1 MPSLRPPSR
10 PPTRLSGRLPTRL
23 LVPLLVLACLLLGA
37 VGAYRVAVERL
48 NTALRQALGP
58 RATVGAVE
66 LGWAGLVVRD
76 LHVAAG
82 PGWPADEE
90 LHAGTVR
97 VRPDLASAFG
107 GAWRVQRI
115 EVEDARIVLLRTRDG
130 RLRVLPSMLEPAPGA
145 ASSAAASAPAPV
157 PATRVLI
164 DHVVLHRV
172 QVDLHDASL
181 HLPRPHLVRL
191 TDLEAT
197 LDTLALPALDQAM
210 QIELAATVKGPSHDG
225 RVALAG
231 TLTPA
236 TREARLT
243 AEMNGV
249 DLLALQPYLLK
260 VADGGIR
267 QGRLDLSLQATVHDQ
282 QLKAPGRV
290 TLTGL
295 ELAEGS
301 GLLGR
306 MGGLSRQAALAALKR
321 HDRIALAF
329 TLEGRLDDPGFSVN
343 DSLALRFAT
352 GLAEALGVSI
362 EGVVEGVGKV
372 FKGLLGH

>member
-1 MPSLRPPSR
+1 MPRA
-10 PPTRLSGRLPTRL
+10 RLV
-23 LVPLLVLACLLLGA
+23 VPLLVLLALLVAA
-37 VGAYRVAVERL
+37 VGAYHAAVQRL
-48 NTALRQALGP
+48 NDALRQALGP

-76 LHVAAG
+76 LQLAAG

-115 EVEDARIVLLRTRDG
+115 EVEDARLVLLRTREG
-130 RLRVLPSMLEPAPGA
+130 RLRVLPSMLETGPREPAP
-145 ASSAAASAPAPV
+145 AAASAP

-164 DHVVLHRV
+164 DHVVLSRV
-172 QVDLHDASL
+172 QVDLYDASL
-181 HLPRPHLVRL
+181 RLPQPHRVRL
-191 TDLEAT
+191 TDLNAR

-210 QIELAATVKGPSHDG
+210 KIELAATLKGPRHDG
-225 RVALAG
+225 RVALDG

-236 TREARLT
+236 TREARLS
-243 AEMNGV
+243 AEMAGV

-282 QLKAPGRV
+282 HLKAPGQV

-306 MGGLSRQAALAALKR
+306 MGGLSRAAALAALKR
-321 HDRIALAF
+321 HDQITLAF
-329 TLEGRLDDPGFSVN
+329 TLEGRLDDPAFSVN

-372 FKGLLGH
+372 FKGLLGR